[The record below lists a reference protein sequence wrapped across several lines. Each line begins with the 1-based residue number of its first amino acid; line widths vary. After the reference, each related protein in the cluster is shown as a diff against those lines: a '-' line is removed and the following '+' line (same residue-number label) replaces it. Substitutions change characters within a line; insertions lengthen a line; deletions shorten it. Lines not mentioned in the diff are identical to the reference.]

1 MWCYWCVFRL
11 VCESTIE
18 ENILKKANQK
28 RMLGDIAIEG
38 GVFTTDFFKEVWCSV
53 EFTCN
58 SHLPVRAVYTCYVQ
72 ATLRDLF
79 RVKQEA
85 ITYETSE
92 DLASDEQAETL
103 SFSPKQIEDVGG

>member
-1 MWCYWCVFRL
+1 MVF
-11 VCESTIE
+11 C
-18 ENILKKANQK
+18 
-28 RMLGDIAIEG
+28 
-38 GVFTTDFFKEVWCSV
+38 GVYV
-53 EFTCN
+53 
-58 SHLPVRAVYTCYVQ
+58 SHLPIHAVYTCTCYVQ